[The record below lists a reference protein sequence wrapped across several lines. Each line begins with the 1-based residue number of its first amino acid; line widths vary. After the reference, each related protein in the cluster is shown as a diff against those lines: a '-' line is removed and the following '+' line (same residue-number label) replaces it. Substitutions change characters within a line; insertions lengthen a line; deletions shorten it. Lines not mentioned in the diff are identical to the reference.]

1 MPSRLGLRLVLLTF
15 WLGCNRIDYPSGP
28 LPTAPPL
35 PPPSEPR
42 SRALDGRS
50 VLLFLDQ
57 QRLIPLY
64 CHDHGR
70 RLFGADCAKLLP
82 SGGNLDVRISS
93 GAVGTIGEIGNS
105 RCTLAG
111 APLPSYAMMVTD
123 AGLFGATAALWSDT
137 SYPLVSAP
145 PEPPEIQPQT
155 PSQRRG
161 MRAACLQLGQAL
173 GGIPAQAEPTA
184 TWNVDLDGDG
194 VRERLDEVRCKHATT
209 GADIGQQLLL
219 TAGRHPER
227 TVPIRAATD
236 PSTLM
241 QPIAVADVDSNGVPE
256 LVLRTVSPAKLRIEL
271 ARLESAGLVSL
282 VDVECLPPARR

>member
-1 MPSRLGLRLVLLTF
+1 M
-15 WLGCNRIDYPSGP
+15 
-28 LPTAPPL
+28 
-35 PPPSEPR
+35 
-42 SRALDGRS
+42 
-50 VLLFLDQ
+50 
-57 QRLIPLY
+57 
-64 CHDHGR
+64 
-70 RLFGADCAKLLP
+70 
-82 SGGNLDVRISS
+82 RISS

-111 APLPSYAMMVTD
+111 APLPSLRD
-123 AGLFGATAALWSDT
+123 DGDRRGLLATAALWSDT

-173 GGIPAQAEPTA
+173 GGIKPAEPTA

-219 TAGRHPER
+219 TAGRRPER
-227 TVPIRAATD
+227 TVPIRATTD